1 MAVKISSELQPF
13 LKEFALVQLNLKVK
27 FKSDSGWGAV
37 ELAQGLRV
45 LRLLQGTPV
54 QFPAPTSGDS

>member
-27 FKSDSGWGAV
+27 FKSDFGGGGCRAGSGVKSFEA
-37 ELAQGLRV
+37 LA
-45 LRLLQGTPV
+45 
-54 QFPAPTSGDS
+54 GDSSSVPSTYVR